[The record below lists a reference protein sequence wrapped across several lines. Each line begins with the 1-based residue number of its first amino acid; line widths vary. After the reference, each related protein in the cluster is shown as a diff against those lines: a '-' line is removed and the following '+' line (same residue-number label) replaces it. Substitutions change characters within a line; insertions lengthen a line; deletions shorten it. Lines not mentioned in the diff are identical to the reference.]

1 MRRDVCLGKFSA
13 EQELEIKVGMPAACD
28 QHGDATM
35 AIIRDI
41 MSKIVVSVRPD
52 ATLIDA
58 VKVLT
63 KHHLSGA
70 PVVSTDGAVVG
81 FISEPNLMDVLF
93 DQETRMRKV
102 SDYMSPEVQMV
113 HVSESIATAATMFAM
128 YGFRRLPVVED
139 GRLIGVVTRRDLLAH
154 SLVSKETFAE
164 PLMALI
170 PALAEY
176 A

>member
-1 MRRDVCLGKFSA
+1 
-13 EQELEIKVGMPAACD
+13 MPL
-28 QHGDATM
+28 
-35 AIIRDI
+35 IRDI
-41 MSKIVVSVRPD
+41 MSKIVVSIRPD

-70 PVVSTDGAVVG
+70 PVVSADGDVVG

-93 DQETRMRKV
+93 DEESRTRKV
-102 SDYMSPEVQMV
+102 SEYMSSEVQMV
-113 HVSESIATAATMFAM
+113 HVSDSIATAATMFAM

-154 SLVSKETFAE
+154 SLVSTETFAE
-164 PLMALI
+164 PLMELI

>member
-1 MRRDVCLGKFSA
+1 MVGKPTLIRFIM
-13 EQELEIKVGMPAACD
+13 EHREMPL
-28 QHGDATM
+28 
-35 AIIRDI
+35 IRDI
-41 MSKIVVSVRPD
+41 MSKIVVSIRPD

-70 PVVSTDGAVVG
+70 PVVSAAGEVIG

-93 DQETRMRKV
+93 DQDSRTRKV
-102 SDYMSPEVQMV
+102 SDYMSPEVQLL
-113 HVSESIATAATMFAM
+113 HVNDSIATAATMFAM

-154 SLVSKETFAE
+154 SLVSTETFAE
-164 PLMALI
+164 PLMELI
-170 PALAEY
+170 PGLAEY

>member
-1 MRRDVCLGKFSA
+1 
-13 EQELEIKVGMPAACD
+13 MPL
-28 QHGDATM
+28 
-35 AIIRDI
+35 IRDI

-52 ATLIDA
+52 AKLIDA

-70 PVVSTDGAVVG
+70 PVVSTDGALVG

-93 DQETRMRKV
+93 DKESRTRKV
-102 SDYMSPEVQMV
+102 AEYMSADVQMV
-113 HVSESIATAATMFAM
+113 HVTDSIATAATLFAM

-154 SLVSKETFAE
+154 SLVNTETFSE
-164 PLMALI
+164 PLVELI